1 MNIDEN
7 IKKILIAL
15 LRKWKVIVLFALIGV
30 LLGVFY
36 TANFTKETYTSTI
49 EFLAYATDTDNE
61 LRESNTSSSA
71 DQARTS
77 NTSKMNYAMKML
89 DTYIEIMGTNEFTSQ
104 VAQDLNDRTGS
115 SYAGSTVKL
124 SLIHI

>member
-7 IKKILIAL
+7 IKKILMAL

-36 TANFTKETYTSTI
+36 TANFTKETYTSTV

-61 LRESNTSSSA
+61 LRDSNSSSSA

-77 NTSKMNYAMKML
+77 NTSKMNYAM
-89 DTYIEIMGTNEFTSQ
+89 
-104 VAQDLNDRTGS
+104 
-115 SYAGSTVKL
+115 
-124 SLIHI
+124 

>member
-15 LRKWKVIVLFALIGV
+15 LRKWKIIVLFALIGV

-61 LRESNTSSSA
+61 FSE
-71 DQARTS
+71 
-77 NTSKMNYAMKML
+77 
-89 DTYIEIMGTNEFTSQ
+89 
-104 VAQDLNDRTGS
+104 
-115 SYAGSTVKL
+115 
-124 SLIHI
+124 